1 MYLYIYLRR
10 RVKALNIGLPWT
22 TTRSRMNLRNEFH
35 HLERSLETDGL
46 PTKIICNQPLKPS
59 FETQYHPSSVITPH
73 PHSWQ
78 KYLSKILLLNAYRVA
93 YIVLWIPGL
102 CNWLVEASGYTSKVL
117 QILQASTQFVGFAN
131 ALTYGWNESVAKSI
145 REMVRRSSS

>member
-1 MYLYIYLRR
+1 MYLYVYL

-22 TTRSRMNLRNEFH
+22 TTRSRMHLRNEFH
-35 HLERSLETDGL
+35 HLEWSLETDGL

-73 PHSWQ
+73 PHDRQ
-78 KYLSKILLLNAYRVA
+78 KYLSKILLLNAYPIA

-102 CNWLVEASGYTSKVL
+102 CNRLVEASGHTSRVL
-117 QILQASTQFVGFAN
+117 QILQGWTQFIGFAN
-131 ALTYGWNESVAKSI
+131 ALTYGWNEILAKNI
-145 REMVRRSSS
+145 REMVR